1 MIKILNKSFEDNIE
15 ISKGQLLN
23 FFVGEP
29 ENLKSQHHVPI
40 EKKGKKGKEKLYLE
54 NEKGRREAFG
64 TAMTLHI
71 QIEMWLTKQ
80 LKLRWVR
87 LKGPQTILTIW
98 QNRESIK

>member
-1 MIKILNKSFEDNIE
+1 M
-15 ISKGQLLN
+15 N

-71 QIEMWLTKQ
+71 QIEMW
-80 LKLRWVR
+80 
-87 LKGPQTILTIW
+87 
-98 QNRESIK
+98 